1 MLQTLCGGVHIL
13 DFLTLEPDLYAS
25 ILPQD
30 WRNWFHVFDISDI
43 LDLLMREDVGCL
55 LASATSTQPLAH
67 GAIPTS
73 LDGSWRNGPVPP
85 LGLLKY
91 IHAVRNHNLLREF
104 HEDGIT
110 RIPDKSQALSRQI
123 SVGMKPKKAHEVEK
137 FAVFIDGLAT
147 DIATEGPYDLTH
159 VIDFGSGQN
168 YLGRVLASQPYEKQV
183 IAVES
188 KQLNIEGAKSMD
200 INARLAKKEIIRRNK
215 KAFRMGT
222 TSVLEPHEPTVK
234 TSLSEE
240 TTLDLQAK
248 NASTLAGEPQ
258 DALENGQGIVRQKNK
273 IHYIEHTIQDGDL
286 TSVIDQLRP
295 SLKVRKQS
303 VNTSE
308 SRPFSATGK
317 ERNISEAKSQDAAVE
332 KPTSHQSL
340 NPDISDNRFMVV
352 SLHSC
357 GNLVHHGLRSLILNQ
372 SVRAVAM
379 VGCCYNLVTERLGPP
394 TYKIPTLRAPNARVE
409 QSSSACDPHGFPM
422 SERMAT
428 YTHEGG
434 EGIRLNITARM
445 MAVQAPQN
453 WTAVTCEAFFTRH
466 FYRALLQRIFLDRGI
481 VKKPTAVAEVVGGGS
496 PRGWS
501 VAGQPITI
509 GSLRK
514 ACYNSFVAYV
524 RGAVAKTG
532 VHGKQGTLI
541 KESMDG
547 LTDEEL
553 MLYEKMYESKKKE
566 LSIIWSLMAFSA
578 GVVESV
584 IVVDRWLYLKEQKV
598 VKDCWVQTV
607 FDYAQSPRN
616 LVVVGVKRSFD
627 VQSSAK
633 PFIAKPRPN
642 MGSAGERDGTN
653 RFKSR
658 IFTVTVGAN
667 NQTFNVHESVLSK
680 SPVLARMCSG
690 GFQESVS
697 CAIQLLE
704 DQPEIFGYV
713 LEFLYMR
720 SDGLFTEGHDGSEL
734 AKKLADIY
742 VMAEKYQIDSL
753 KQTVIEMLSSIPEL
767 QQKPILFF
775 RLARKIYQ
783 WLPDSDLNFRRFYRQ
798 HAASTLRMIDQD
810 GLDYVRAIVNEGG
823 TLATDTF
830 DVQRAVFDVEKKE
843 SSATKAA
850 LESERKAIELE
861 RKTWKEEKDILAK
874 LVDKFVRSSK

>member
-1 MLQTLCGGVHIL
+1 
-13 DFLTLEPDLYAS
+13 
-25 ILPQD
+25 
-30 WRNWFHVFDISDI
+30 
-43 LDLLMREDVGCL
+43 
-55 LASATSTQPLAH
+55 
-67 GAIPTS
+67 
-73 LDGSWRNGPVPP
+73 
-85 LGLLKY
+85 
-91 IHAVRNHNLLREF
+91 
-104 HEDGIT
+104 
-110 RIPDKSQALSRQI
+110 
-123 SVGMKPKKAHEVEK
+123 
-137 FAVFIDGLAT
+137 
-147 DIATEGPYDLTH
+147 IATEGPYDLTH

-222 TSVLEPHEPTVK
+222 TSVLEPNKPVVK
-234 TSLSEE
+234 TSLPEE
-240 TTLDLQAK
+240 TALDLQAE
-248 NASTLAGEPQ
+248 NASTLAEKSQ
-258 DALENGQGIVRQKNK
+258 DALDNDQGIVRQEAK
-273 IHYIEHTIQDGDL
+273 IQYIEHTIKDGDL

-303 VNTSE
+303 VNASE
-308 SRPFSATGK
+308 SRPCSATRK
-317 ERNISEAKSQDAAVE
+317 ERNISEPKSQDAAVE
-332 KPTSHQSL
+332 KPTLYQSL
-340 NPDISDNRFMVV
+340 NRDISDNHFMVV

-357 GNLVHHGLRSLILNQ
+357 GNLVHHGLRSLVLNQ

-453 WTAVTCEAFFTRH
+453 WTVVTCESFFTRH

-481 VKKPTAVAEVVGGGS
+481 VKRPTAVAEVGGGGIA
-496 PRGWS
+496 RAWS
-501 VAGQPITI
+501 GTGQPITI

-514 ACYNSFVAYV
+514 ACYDSFIAYV
-524 RGAVAKTG
+524 RGAVAKIG
-532 VHGKQGTLI
+532 VNEEQGTLI
-541 KESMDG
+541 RESMDS
-547 LTDEEL
+547 LTDEEI

-584 IVVDRWLYLKEQKV
+584 VVVDRWLYLKEQKI

-607 FDYAQSPRN
+607 FNYAQSPRN
-616 LVVVGVKRSFD
+616 LVVVGVKRVDSRKFSKRPNKTT
-627 VQSSAK
+627 VETPSPS
-633 PFIAKPRPN
+633 PSTSNPPPGPSIAKPQPN
-642 MGSAGERDGTN
+642 MGSAGERDDTN

-658 IFTVTVGAN
+658 IFTVTVGTN

-697 CAIQLLE
+697 CAIQLPE

-720 SDGLFTEGHDGSEL
+720 SDGLFMEGYDGSEL
-734 AKKLADIY
+734 AKELADIY

-810 GLDYVRAIVNEGG
+810 GLDYVRAMVNEGG

-843 SSATKAA
+843 SSATKAT
-850 LESERKAIELE
+850 LESERKAVELE
-861 RKTWKEEKDILAK
+861 RKTWKEEKDTLVK